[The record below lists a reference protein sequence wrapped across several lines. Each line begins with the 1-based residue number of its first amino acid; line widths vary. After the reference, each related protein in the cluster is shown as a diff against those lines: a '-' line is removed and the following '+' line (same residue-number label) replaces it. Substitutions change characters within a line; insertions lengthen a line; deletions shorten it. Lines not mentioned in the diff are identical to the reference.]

1 MDNMKNSDIHNGL
14 LEWEVRKLIAHE
26 LETIHNM
33 DMENQIVK
41 VPYDRE
47 DVWGYVVQDCKNQ
60 IKFFQERMKI
70 AELRK
75 GLSML
80 IAMRGWEEFDVSD
93 VTVRNPGQNYYQSFI
108 GTSEEY
114 DELLEKIENEK

>member
-1 MDNMKNSDIHNGL
+1 MKNTDIHNGL
-14 LEWEVRKLIAHE
+14 PDWEIRKLIAHD
-26 LETIHNM
+26 LETLWNM
-33 DMENQIVK
+33 EMENKIVA
-41 VPYDRE
+41 VPYDKN

-60 IKFFQERMKI
+60 IKFFQERLKI

-75 GLSML
+75 GISML

-93 VTVRNPGQNYYQSFI
+93 TVRSPGQTYFQSFI
-108 GTSEEY
+108 GTQKEY